1 MTKRSSVQSL
11 ACSLNMDE
19 ITIVVVDDHPLFR
32 QGVINTL
39 ALEAGF
45 RVVGEAANGM
55 DALALIRRVKPD
67 VAILDINLPG
77 VNGQQITHYLDQDSL
92 PTRVLLLTA
101 YDDSDQVLHAAWSG
115 ARGYCSKDVNPAWL
129 KRTVLEMMKGNYV
142 MGDRVMTRQEFEGW
156 LAEETIKAQRLYS
169 EPGAPFSP
177 LSNREMEVLGH
188 IIRGLSNKEIAVSLN
203 ISPQTVKNHITSIL
217 RKFGVQD
224 RTQAV
229 VYALRHG
236 WVRLNPESNRR
247 QE

>member
-1 MTKRSSVQSL
+1 MSKRLSVQRL
-11 ACSLNMDE
+11 VCSLNMDE

-32 QGVINTL
+32 QGVMNTL
-39 ALEAGF
+39 ALETGF
-45 RVVGEAANGM
+45 RVVGEAANGTE
-55 DALALIRRVKPD
+55 ALELIRRVKPD

-77 VNGQQITHYLDQDSL
+77 MNGQQVAHCIDQDSL
-92 PTRVLLLTA
+92 QTRVLLLTA
-101 YDDSDQVLHAAWSG
+101 YDDSDQALHAAWSG

-129 KRTVLEMMKGNYV
+129 KRAVLEIMKGNYV
-142 MGDRVMTRQEFEGW
+142 IGDRIMTRQEFEGW
-156 LAEETIKAQRLYS
+156 LAEETVNAQRLYS
-169 EPGAPFSP
+169 EPGAPFYP

-188 IIRGLSNKEIAVSLN
+188 IVRGLSNKEIAVSLS

-236 WVRLNPESNRR
+236 WVRLNPESSRR